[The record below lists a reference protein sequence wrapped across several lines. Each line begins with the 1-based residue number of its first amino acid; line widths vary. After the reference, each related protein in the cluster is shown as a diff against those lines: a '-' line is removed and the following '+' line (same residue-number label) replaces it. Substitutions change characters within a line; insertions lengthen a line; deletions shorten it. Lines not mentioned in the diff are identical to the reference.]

1 MGDPGVSADDLAVA
15 RQFLEALAAAANTG
29 DHDVLYPLLAP
40 DVEWLTPLRSLRGI
54 GEVRDQPSW
63 PWIAPRTN
71 LEIDFQE
78 KETTDLGSGRI
89 VTDFREIYRVRDTG
103 DFAYERERRIE
114 LTVRGDKIARYELR
128 FAG

>member
-1 MGDPGVSADDLAVA
+1 MSAGDLAVA

-29 DHDVLYPLLAP
+29 DHDVLYPLLDR

-54 GEVRDQPSW
+54 DEVRDQPSW

-71 LEIDFQE
+71 LEIDFEE

-89 VTDFREIYRVRDTG
+89 LTELREIYRVKGSG
-103 DFAYERERRIE
+103 DLAYERERLIE
-114 LTVRGDKIARYELR
+114 LTIREDKIARYELR
-128 FAG
+128 FDG

>member
-1 MGDPGVSADDLAVA
+1 MSAEEITVA
-15 RQFLEALAAAANTG
+15 RQFLEALAAGANTG
-29 DHDVLYPLLAP
+29 DHDCLYPLLAP
-40 DVEWLTPLRSLRGI
+40 DVEWLTPLRSLHGI

-63 PWIAPRTN
+63 PWIAPRTSF
-71 LEIDFQE
+71 EIDFEE

-89 VTDFREIYRVRDTG
+89 VTDFREIYRMKDTG

-114 LTVRGDKIARYELR
+114 LTIRGDKIARYEMR